1 MILAAIALIALAAPL
16 LPLPDPNA
24 TDLPGR
30 LAPVFSAGH
39 PLGADQL
46 GRDML
51 SRIVWGTR
59 VSLAVGLIA
68 AVTAA
73 VIGSTIGIVA
83 GFCGRWVDGML
94 MRAIDMLMA
103 FPYLLLALAI
113 VAALGPGLLNA
124 LFAISI
130 VNIPFFARAVRG
142 VTVGLKRRD
151 YVAAARLSGQSD
163 LSILTGEI
171 LPNLLPVIVITFSTT
186 LGWMILETAGLS
198 FLGLGAQPPQA
209 DLGSM
214 LGEGRS
220 LLLVAPH
227 IALIPGLV
235 ILLVVIGINLVG
247 DGIRDLAGPPAGV
260 RRTGPPRSR
269 DRRSPQ
275 RHPPADRRAAAA
287 GRDPQRPKPQD
298 PLPPQRRSLQGG
310 R

>member
-1 MILAAIALIALAAPL
+1 
-16 LPLPDPNA
+16 
-24 TDLPGR
+24 
-30 LAPVFSAGH
+30 
-39 PLGADQL
+39 
-46 GRDML
+46 ML

-68 AVTAA
+68 AATAA

-83 GFCGRWVDGML
+83 GFVGRWVDGVL

-113 VAALGPGLLNA
+113 AALGPGLLNA

-142 VTVGLKRRD
+142 VTIGLKRD
-151 YVAAARLSGQSD
+151 YVAAARLSGQSE

-186 LGWMILETAGLS
+186 VGPMILETAGLS
-198 FLGLGAQPPQA
+198 FLGLGAQSPQA

-220 LLLVAPH
+220 LLLVAP
-227 IALIPGLV
+227 
-235 ILLVVIGINLVG
+235 IL
-247 DGIRDLAGPPAGV
+247 P
-260 RRTGPPRSR
+260 
-269 DRRSPQ
+269 
-275 RHPPADRRAAAA
+275 
-287 GRDPQRPKPQD
+287 
-298 PLPPQRRSLQGG
+298 
-310 R
+310 

>member
-1 MILAAIALIALAAPL
+1 MVLAAIGLIAFAAPI

-83 GFCGRWVDGML
+83 GFCGRWIDGIL

-151 YVAAARLSGQSD
+151 YVAAARLSGQGD

-171 LPNLLPVIVITFSTT
+171 LPNLLPVTVITFSTT
-186 LGWMILETAGLS
+186 LGWMILETAGLH

-235 ILLVVIGINLVG
+235 ILLIVIGINLVG
-247 DGIRDLAGPPAGV
+247 DGIRDLRGPPAGI
-260 RRTGPPRSR
+260 
-269 DRRSPQ
+269 
-275 RHPPADRRAAAA
+275 
-287 GRDPQRPKPQD
+287 GRYW
-298 PLPPQRRSLQGG
+298 PLPVPPPP
-310 R
+310 